1 MLVVGS
7 AASEVHTC
15 ICRRMLGGVDAPPR
29 RRLLVFTNG
38 TFSLASRIPR
48 GGSTT
53 PAHGTKVVTAST
65 TRSATAERPAV
76 QDVPVEDLGRASL
89 SDLGVAI
96 SEAIAEFEDRY
107 GPLAPAELRLC
118 VDSLSPLL
126 DVHGEQAVFEF
137 LVLATRYVREFRGMG
152 HFHLP
157 VEREARV
164 ARLLAPLFDGVVEVG
179 GSAEAPRQRWHLRD
193 GDVTSQWLP
202 L

>member
-7 AASEVHTC
+7 ASSEVHTH

-38 TFSLASRIPR
+38 TFSLESRIPR

-53 PAHGTKVVTAST
+53 PAHGTKVVTAAT
-65 TRSATAERPAV
+65 TRSATAERAAARN
-76 QDVPVEDLGRASL
+76 VPVEDLQRTSL
-89 SDLGVAI
+89 ADLGVAI
-96 SEAIAEFEDRY
+96 SEAVAEFEERY

-126 DVHGEQAVFEF
+126 DVHGERAVFEF
-137 LVLATRYVREFRGMG
+137 LVLATRYVREVSGMG

-164 ARLLAPLFDGVVEVG
+164 ARLFAPLFDGVVEVG
-179 GSAEAPRQRWHLRD
+179 GPAETPRQRWHLRE
-193 GDVTSQWLP
+193 GGATSQWLP